1 MSDLASFD
9 NWINSLTRL
18 FPCRDLNH
26 GPPAPQSNALP
37 IELSWLDLLLKSL
50 IFDIVTQIPWCSNIK
65 SPFCKI
71 HCFDIQT
78 KHEWLHPV
86 SRLYLLG
93 KLFKF
98 LSFSLFVSKQEIQD
112 NWFMVGFRLTIRKE
126 LRFWVKHFSKNY
138 FRFELGTFRFQTQHS
153 TTELTRH
160 TV

>member
-1 MSDLASFD
+1 MFIRDVKHFGECFCTAHTHIQSTKYFCKSDVSLYRIILISTISDLASFD
-9 NWINSLTRL
+9 SWINSLTRL

-26 GPPAPQSNALP
+26 GPPAPQADALP
-37 IELSWLDLLLKSL
+37 IELSWLDLFLKSL

-78 KHEWLHPV
+78 KHEWLNPV

-98 LSFSLFVSKQEIQD
+98 
-112 NWFMVGFRLTIRKE
+112 
-126 LRFWVKHFSKNY
+126 
-138 FRFELGTFRFQTQHS
+138 
-153 TTELTRH
+153 
-160 TV
+160 